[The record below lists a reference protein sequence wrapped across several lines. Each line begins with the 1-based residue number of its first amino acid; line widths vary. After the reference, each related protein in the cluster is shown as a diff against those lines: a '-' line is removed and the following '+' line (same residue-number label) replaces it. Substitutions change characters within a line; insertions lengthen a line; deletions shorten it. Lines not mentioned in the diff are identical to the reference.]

1 MPGKGF
7 TRVKLAQLQEIKKSQ
22 LDTTPQDKLQTDTLD
37 HLKEWGKVTK
47 KKSLSTYGIVE
58 MLYMILIM
66 NYLNLLIITTS
77 FFLGLLQKILCKI

>member
-22 LDTTPQDKLQTDTLD
+22 LDSTPQDKIHTDTLD

-47 KKSLSTYGIVE
+47 KKSLSTYAIVE

-66 NYLNLLIITTS
+66 NYLNLLITTLL
-77 FFLGLLQKILCKI
+77 FLGLLQKILCKI